1 MQNFQECFSAFLGAF
16 WLGPRCRVSRTLIW
30 KYFDAEMSFFPGN
43 KKMVYVY
50 GIWQEAFK
58 NIENVEFVRG
68 VDGLSGM
75 DFNSKQPSLLV
86 IDDLMEEL
94 SSNKE
99 QSILFTRE
107 MHHKSITVFFLVQ
120 NLYKQGKSMRDV
132 ALNCQVLIL
141 FKSPRDIEQL
151 RVLGRQLGIKDLNK
165 AYEESIKQRYGYL
178 LINLQPS
185 IPDALRLQINFF
197 DQHRKIFLKK

>member
-1 MQNFQECFSAFLGAF
+1 
-16 WLGPRCRVSRTLIW
+16 
-30 KYFDAEMSFFPGN
+30 
-43 KKMVYVY
+43 MVYVY
-50 GIWQEAFK
+50 GIWQEAFE
-58 NIENVEFVRG
+58 NIKNVEFVRG
-68 VDGLSGM
+68 LDGLSGV
-75 DFNSKQPSLLV
+75 DFNSKQPTLLV

-99 QSILFTRE
+99 LSILFTRE

>member
-1 MQNFQECFSAFLGAF
+1 MHPWVHGGWALDVGKSHFILEVLRRRNE
-16 WLGPRCRVSRTLIW
+16 
-30 KYFDAEMSFFPGN
+30 FFTPAP

-50 GIWQEAFK
+50 GIWQEAFE
-58 NIENVEFVRG
+58 NIKDVEFVRG

-94 SSNKE
+94 SSNRE
-99 QSILFTRE
+99 LSILFTRE

-151 RVLGRQLGIKDLNK
+151 KVLGRQLGIKDLNK

-185 IPDALRLQINFF
+185 IPDALRLQTNLF